1 MNMNY
6 YFNNHNELVT
16 SLLRHNNFK
25 IREAAHR
32 LITDQSKTD
41 TRLMAELYAD
51 ENIET
56 IEELLTTT
64 SDCQFLLGILVG
76 MSRVNI

>member
-6 YFNNHNELVT
+6 YFSNHNELVT
-16 SLLRHNNFK
+16 SLLRNNNFK

-32 LITDQSKTD
+32 LITDQSKID

>member
-6 YFNNHNELVT
+6 YFSNHNELVT

-51 ENIET
+51 
-56 IEELLTTT
+56 
-64 SDCQFLLGILVG
+64 
-76 MSRVNI
+76 

>member
-6 YFNNHNELVT
+6 YFNNHYEVDT

-25 IREAAHR
+25 IRKAAHR

-51 ENIET
+51 ENNET

-64 SDCQFLLGILVG
+64 SDCQFLLGILDG
-76 MSRVNI
+76 MSMGNI